1 MRLAGEGRACR
12 RTSAVTSHPE
22 VSTRRDFLNQTA
34 LLAAGLSGLVREASA
49 QPTPSE
55 RHVPVIDCHVHCGIG
70 QLLQAP
76 YSTENPAEHILR
88 NMQLGKIDQ
97 CVIFP
102 ISNTTYERA
111 NIAIAETCRRFT
123 GKFIGFAKHDAVTER
138 GRIRSML
145 IREVRELG
153 LRGYKSHAPQPTPEV
168 LDVVAELRI
177 PYLYHPR
184 QVSDLV
190 EAARAYPT
198 IDFILAHLG
207 SPQSRN
213 PQEHLNAIDA
223 AKRFANIYVET
234 SYCLET
240 RYIERAVS
248 ELPAEKILFGS
259 DGPDTNNALEIF
271 KIRMLKLPKPQEELI
286 LGGNMLRLLSK
297 YQG

>member
-1 MRLAGEGRACR
+1 MS
-12 RTSAVTSHPE
+12 TPMNQNHPDTTPQPTHAP
-22 VSTRRDFLNQTA
+22 TRREFFWKTAAMTSGITA
-34 LLAAGLSGLVREASA
+34 LNPSVSAENAASA
-49 QPTPSE
+49 D
-55 RHVPVIDCHVHCGIG
+55 RVPVIDCHVHCGIG
-70 QLLQAP
+70 QALQAP
-76 YSTENPAEHILR
+76 YSTENSPEHILR
-88 NMQLGKIDQ
+88 NMKQSGIDQ

-102 ISNTTYERA
+102 ISNTTYEEA
-111 NIAIAETCRRFT
+111 NIAIAETCRRYP
-123 GKFIGFAKHDAVTER
+123 GKFIGFAKHDAVTEKF
-138 GRIRSML
+138 RIRSML
-145 IREVRELG
+145 LREVRELG

-168 LDVVAELRI
+168 LDVIAELKI

-190 EAARAYPT
+190 EVARAYPG

-213 PQEHLNAIDA
+213 PQEHLNGIAA
-223 AKRFANIYVET
+223 AKRYPNIHIET

-240 RYIERAVS
+240 RYIEQAVR

-271 KIRMLKLPKPQEELI
+271 KIRMLKLPVDKEKLI
-286 LGGNMLRLLSK
+286 LGGNILRLLSK